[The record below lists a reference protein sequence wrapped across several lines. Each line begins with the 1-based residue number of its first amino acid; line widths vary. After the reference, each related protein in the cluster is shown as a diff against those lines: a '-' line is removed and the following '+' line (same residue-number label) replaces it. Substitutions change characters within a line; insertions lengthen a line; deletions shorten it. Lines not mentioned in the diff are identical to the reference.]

1 MRTSTEFFGFYQDP
15 FKRTPDVDFY
25 YPTKMHLEAL
35 DTLTY
40 LIHSDEP
47 FAVLT
52 GEPGT
57 GKTITIKKF
66 INELPSNIVSAY
78 ILFPN
83 LTPEELFMAIL
94 EDFDIHVD
102 KTLTKNALFA
112 RLRDFLIDIG
122 SQGKKAVIIIDEAQN
137 LPNET
142 LEELRLLSNLET
154 EKDKLLKIILS
165 GQPELDSKLNDE
177 GLRQLKQRVT
187 LYVKLYNIKEED
199 IKDYIYSHLDK
210 AGKGH
215 IKIQRGVIRR
225 IAKITRGNP
234 RLINTLMDRTI
245 IAAFLDDSHTITE
258 DHLRNAITSINHVIE
273 AGRKRPNI
281 KAKPVAIVAVIAV
294 LAILVGYLGVDK
306 MLQGKDEPKQV
317 YVAENN
323 TPVESTSNEENNQE
337 NIIPAEDNA
346 NTNTNEY
353 ADSNTGINEYAA
365 NNTVDN
371 NANNY
376 NQNNNAGQVL
386 ENGNMETGFN
396 NNTAQN
402 QVDPFMNQMQ
412 GQNQTAQNNTAQL
425 PEVTTAA
432 PETAAP
438 VNPVPVSPA
447 PAPVIETPVA
457 QVPVE
462 QPAPAPEVVP
472 APVQKD
478 VYILANSLNVRATP
492 SLESTRVAAAKMG
505 QKYEYIQENTE
516 WVQIR
521 LSPTLTGWVFKQYV
535 SISER

>member
-15 FKRTPDVDFY
+15 FKRTPDVEFY

-35 DTLTY
+35 DTLSY

-66 INELPSNIVSAY
+66 INELPENIVSAY

-154 EKDKLLKIILS
+154 EKDKLLKIILA
-165 GQPELDSKLNDE
+165 GQPELDAKLNDE

-187 LYVKLYNIKEED
+187 LYVKLYNIKDED

-215 IKIQRGVIRR
+215 IKIQRGVIRK

-258 DHLRNAITSINHVIE
+258 EHLRNAISSINHVIA
-273 AGRKRPNI
+273 AGRKGPNL
-281 KAKPVAIVAVIAV
+281 KAKPLAVVAVIGV
-294 LAILVGYLGVDK
+294 LAVLVGYLGVDK
-306 MLQGKDEPKQV
+306 ILSSFKKEAPV
-317 YVAENN
+317 YVASNNIEPDNKAVVEQNENDAQA
-323 TPVESTSNEENNQE
+323 VNEQE
-337 NIIPAEDNA
+337 NIKAEHVE
-346 NTNTNEY
+346 NEPV
-353 ADSNTGINEYAA
+353 E
-365 NNTVDN
+365 
-371 NANNY
+371 
-376 NQNNNAGQVL
+376 
-386 ENGNMETGFN
+386 
-396 NNTAQN
+396 
-402 QVDPFMNQMQ
+402 
-412 GQNQTAQNNTAQL
+412 TAQNNMVDNTDTQAAQNTANNILAEQTPVT
-425 PEVTTAA
+425 PEPVT
-432 PETAAP
+432 PSP
-438 VNPVPVSPA
+438 VA
-447 PAPVIETPVA
+447 PAPVEPVI
-457 QVPVE
+457 VK
-462 QPAPAPEVVP
+462 
-472 APVQKD
+472 KD
-478 VYILANSLNVRATP
+478 VYILANSLNVRSSP
-492 SLESTRVAAAKMG
+492 SLEAVRVGAAKLG
-505 QKYEYIQENTE
+505 QKFEYIQENDE
-516 WVQIR
+516 WVEIR

-535 SISER
+535 SISEQ

>member
-15 FKRTPDVDFY
+15 FKRTPDVEFY

-35 DTLTY
+35 DTLSY

-66 INELPSNIVSAY
+66 INELPENIVSAY

-154 EKDKLLKIILS
+154 EKDKLLKIILA
-165 GQPELDSKLNDE
+165 GQPELDAKLNDE

-187 LYVKLYNIKEED
+187 LYVKLYNIKDED

-215 IKIQRGVIRR
+215 IKIQRGVIRK

-258 DHLRNAITSINHVIE
+258 EHLRNAISSINHVIA
-273 AGRKRPNI
+273 AGRKGSNL
-281 KAKPVAIVAVIAV
+281 KAKPLAVVAVIGV
-294 LAILVGYLGVDK
+294 LAVLVGYLGVDK
-306 MLQGKDEPKQV
+306 ILSSFKQVAPV
-317 YVAENN
+317 YVASNNIEPDNKAVVEQNENGAQA
-323 TPVESTSNEENNQE
+323 VNEQE
-337 NIIPAEDNA
+337 NIKAEHVE
-346 NTNTNEY
+346 NEPV
-353 ADSNTGINEYAA
+353 E
-365 NNTVDN
+365 
-371 NANNY
+371 
-376 NQNNNAGQVL
+376 
-386 ENGNMETGFN
+386 
-396 NNTAQN
+396 
-402 QVDPFMNQMQ
+402 
-412 GQNQTAQNNTAQL
+412 TAQNNMVDNTDTQAAQNTANNILAEQTPVT
-425 PEVTTAA
+425 PEPVTPSPVAPAPVTPA
-432 PETAAP
+432 PEQETPAVAQQNIPEPVIEAP
-438 VNPVPVSPA
+438 VTQT
-447 PAPVIETPVA
+447 PVIETPVA
-457 QVPVE
+457 
-462 QPAPAPEVVP
+462 P
-472 APVQKD
+472 APVEPVIVKKD
-478 VYILANSLNVRATP
+478 VYILANSLNVRSSP
-492 SLESTRVAAAKMG
+492 SLEAVRVGAAKLG
-505 QKYEYIQENTE
+505 QKFEYIQENDE
-516 WVQIR
+516 WVEIR

-535 SISER
+535 SISQQ

>member
-66 INELPSNIVSAY
+66 INELPTNIVSAY

-177 GLRQLKQRVT
+177 SLRQLKQRVT

-258 DHLRNAITSINHVIE
+258 EHLRSAITSINHVIE

-281 KAKPVAIVAVIAV
+281 KAKPAAIIAVIGV

-306 MLQGKDEPKQV
+306 ILQGTNEQKQV
-317 YVAENN
+317 YVAEN
-323 TPVESTSNEENNQE
+323 TAPVENSMNDEEESRETINTIENN
-337 NIIPAEDNA
+337 
-346 NTNTNEY
+346 NTNGY
-353 ADSNTGINEYAA
+353 ADSNTGINEYTE
-365 NNTVDN
+365 NNV
-371 NANNY
+371 NNY
-376 NQNNNAGQVL
+376 DQNMTTGQIAD
-386 ENGNMETGFN
+386 NGNMETAS
-396 NNTAQN
+396 NNTAQIPA
-402 QVDPFMNQMQ
+402 DPFISQPQ
-412 GQNQTAQNNTAQL
+412 GQNQTAQNNTVQI
-425 PEVTTAA
+425 PEYNMQI

-438 VNPVPVSPA
+438 APAPVNPAIITPTPS
-447 PAPVIETPVA
+447 PVIETPVA
-457 QVPVE
+457 QAPVE
-462 QPAPAPEVVP
+462 QVAPFPAVEPAQV
-472 APVQKD
+472 AKD
-478 VYILANSLNVRATP
+478 VYILANSLNVRAAP

>member
-1 MRTSTEFFGFYQDP
+1 MKTSTEFFGFYQDP

-35 DTLTY
+35 DTLSY

-66 INELPSNIVSAY
+66 INELPNNIVSAY

-112 RLRDFLIDIG
+112 KLRDFLIDIG

-154 EKDKLLKIILS
+154 EKDKLLKIILA
-165 GQPELDSKLNDE
+165 GQPELDAKLNDE

-187 LYVKLYNIKEED
+187 LYVKLYNIKDED

-215 IKIQRGVIRR
+215 IKIQRGVIRK
-225 IAKITRGNP
+225 IAKITKGNP

-245 IAAFLDDSHTITE
+245 IAAFLDDSHAITE
-258 DHLRNAITSINHVIE
+258 DHLRNAISSINHVIA
-273 AGRKRPNI
+273 AGRKSPST
-281 KAKPVAIVAVIAV
+281 KGKPLAIVAVIGV
-294 LAILVGYLGVDK
+294 LAILVGFLGVDK
-306 MLQGKDEPKQV
+306 IMQVIKQEEKV
-317 YVAENN
+317 YTVASTQTPNEYVEN
-323 TPVESTSNEENNQE
+323 TPVEDNRNNYQAENNAVNNNITDNNITAENNNILQQE
-337 NIIPAEDNA
+337 NEAEYNNINNDYNTAEIDN
-346 NTNTNEY
+346 
-353 ADSNTGINEYAA
+353 NTGMIQAE
-365 NNTVDN
+365 
-371 NANNY
+371 
-376 NQNNNAGQVL
+376 QQQVVAVVQTPL
-386 ENGNMETGFN
+386 IE
-396 NNTAQN
+396 QK
-402 QVDPFMNQMQ
+402 PMQ
-412 GQNQTAQNNTAQL
+412 I
-425 PEVTTAA
+425 
-432 PETAAP
+432 
-438 VNPVPVSPA
+438 PA
-447 PAPVIETPVA
+447 PAQEEVIEQAVPVAPVIPVA
-457 QVPVE
+457 PAEIVVE
-462 QPAPAPEVVP
+462 K
-472 APVQKD
+472 KD
-478 VYILANSLNVRATP
+478 VYILANSLNVRSTP
-492 SLESTRVAAAKMG
+492 SLEAVRVGAARMG
-505 QKYEYIQENTE
+505 QKYEYVQENE
-516 WVQIR
+516 DWVEIR

-535 SISER
+535 SISTR